1 MELYQLKTFIKI
13 AQTGNLT
20 EAAAQLNT
28 SQPAVSAHLKSL
40 EKDIGFSLFH
50 RSSKGMTITE
60 KGSQL
65 IVEAQ
70 NILSSID
77 KFHYKVNEL
86 NENSVEHIRI
96 GLNTE
101 GHILRIAKLIK
112 YISECLP
119 KVELHFMDLK
129 SEDFIRDLT
138 SSKINAGF
146 YYGNIVH
153 PSVNSIKLHSFR
165 MIVVYPNSWDVPE
178 NGLSLE
184 YFKDKPWIWT
194 TQNCPFYKQ
203 SIDYFLKQ
211 NIVPQRIMYVD
222 DESLIGNLVQQE
234 IGCSLLAEPIA
245 MRFAEDNRLKV
256 WKGIDLHIDLHFGY
270 PEDEKSEPVLL
281 EISSIVDR
289 IWKESG

>member
-40 EKDIGFSLFH
+40 EKEVGFALFH

-77 KFHYKVNEL
+77 KFQLKVNEL
-86 NENSVEHIRI
+86 KENQVDHIRI
-96 GLNTE
+96 GVNTE

-119 KVELHFMDLK
+119 
-129 SEDFIRDLT
+129 
-138 SSKINAGF
+138 
-146 YYGNIVH
+146 
-153 PSVNSIKLHSFR
+153 
-165 MIVVYPNSWDVPE
+165 VP
-178 NGLSLE
+178 
-184 YFKDKPWIWT
+184 I
-194 TQNCPFYKQ
+194 
-203 SIDYFLKQ
+203 
-211 NIVPQRIMYVD
+211 
-222 DESLIGNLVQQE
+222 
-234 IGCSLLAEPIA
+234 
-245 MRFAEDNRLKV
+245 
-256 WKGIDLHIDLHFGY
+256 
-270 PEDEKSEPVLL
+270 
-281 EISSIVDR
+281 
-289 IWKESG
+289 